1 MIDLKLLEK
10 NFDEISKRLKLKGV
24 DEEILKKVKSLF
36 EEKKSLKQKI
46 DLLLQERNSLSKN
59 IGLLMKEGKKEKA
72 EEVKK
77 RVLELKKEIEEIEKK
92 LGISIDIQKIIRNTN
107 F

>member
-10 NFDEISKRLKLKGV
+10 NFDEVSKRLKLKGV
-24 DEEILKKVKSLF
+24 DEEILKEVKSLF
-36 EEKKSLKQKI
+36 EEKKFLKQKI

-59 IGLLMKEGKKEKA
+59 IGLLMKEGKKEEA

-77 RVLELKKEIEEIEKK
+77 RVLKK
-92 LGISIDIQKIIRNTN
+92 SSTIII
-107 F
+107 